1 VFPQAIQICGSCPI
15 IRRDWPEQPAPPT
28 DGFDNADALNG
39 PAKLAANPARNDG
52 QKKAVSDLIDQM
64 KMAAIA
70 GQAK

>member
-1 VFPQAIQICGSCPI
+1 
-15 IRRDWPEQPAPPT
+15 
-28 DGFDNADALNG
+28 LNG